1 MGRATNRYVCQLV
14 ILILLASFGIAI
26 WSLWLGVN
34 SDKDNIHPLL
44 NQLIPAGH
52 CACEA
57 STIFKCDSC
66 LRCSSQLPSNDS
78 ALPSASEPTSYSAF
92 DPEEYSYNQIQCR
105 SFLPGLFED
114 PTRAQT
120 FWNSKRGI
128 TRADLDNIKL
138 VDGMARAAIY
148 KGRLYVIKT
157 LSKGEDHRR
166 KIIGILSSIHRA
178 LISSPERATM
188 PNTEFIFSVEDKV
201 DDVAGPGHPLWVL
214 ARKAEE
220 ESVWLIPDFGFWSWG
235 HIDSR
240 IGPYDQMVE
249 HVRQQEL
256 SWEQKQDK
264 LVWRG
269 KLSFAPKL
277 RRTLLEV
284 AQEHP
289 WGDVKE
295 IEWKNKANFLSMEDH
310 CNYRFIAHVEGRSYS
325 ASLKYRQA
333 CRSVIVI
340 HELQYIQHHHYL
352 LVSSGQYQ
360 NYVQVE
366 RDFSDLPQK
375 IQELLDDPA
384 KARQIANNNVNIF
397 RERYL
402 TPAADACYWREL
414 LQAWTMVSGEI
425 TSTVADPTSEPKR
438 GYRYE
443 SFILLQDNSMMH
455 FAP

>member
-1 MGRATNRYVCQLV
+1 MMGRATSTYTWR
-14 ILILLASFGIAI
+14 LAVLGLAAALGIMI

-34 SDKDNIHPLL
+34 SDKDNIHPIL

-66 LRCSSQLPSNDS
+66 LQCSSQLLSNDS
-78 ALPSASEPTSYSAF
+78 ALPPASDSISNVF
-92 DPEEYSYNQIQCR
+92 DSEEYSYSQTQCR
-105 SFLPGLFED
+105 SFLPGYFED
-114 PTRAQT
+114 LTRAQL
-120 FWNSKRGI
+120 FWNSKHGI
-128 TRADLDNIKL
+128 TRADLDNIKM
-138 VDGMARAAIY
+138 VNGMARAAIY
-148 KGRLYVIKT
+148 NRRLYVIKA
-157 LSKGEDHRR
+157 LANGEDHRR

-178 LISSPERATM
+178 LISSPEYATI
-188 PNTEFIFSVEDKV
+188 PNTEFIFSVEDKM

-214 ARKAEE
+214 ARKAKE
-220 ESVWLIPDFGFWSWG
+220 ESVWLMPDFGYWSWG

-240 IGPYDQMVE
+240 IGPYDQVIE

-256 SWEQKQDK
+256 PWEKKQDK

-284 AQEHP
+284 TRKHP

-340 HELQYIQHHHYL
+340 HKLQYIQHHHYL
-352 LVSSGQYQ
+352 LVSSGPYQ

-375 IQELLDDPA
+375 IQDLLDNPA
-384 KARQIANNNVNIF
+384 KAQQIANNNVNVF

-402 TPAADACYWREL
+402 TPAANVCYWREL
-414 LQAWTMVSGEI
+414 LHAWMMASPEI
-425 TSTVADPTSEPKR
+425 TATVTDPTREPKR
-438 GYRYE
+438 SYRYE
-443 SFILLQDNSMMH
+443 SFILLQDSSMMH
-455 FAP
+455 FVL